1 MVDVSRPVKL
11 TLTSQLITKVA
22 EFNDA
27 ILKAVRRREKSEQRF
42 EEAEEHCK
50 SNLDIRREGEE
61 VVQKQQDPRVGES
74 FSSNVNATRKRKPN
88 KEVVKP
94 ELRGASTK
102 LDGSSEMRTQ
112 IKLSSTQ
119 AVVEFQL
126 TSRTR
131 EEVSSRGDGESFV
144 SLEGEMMSQSRAAIS
159 ATEEGLVVVWDQL
172 TLAYPNVSSKG
183 GYRYCIHVY
192 TCFDER

>member
-27 ILKAVRRREKSEQRF
+27 ILKAVSRREKSEQRF
-42 EEAEEHCK
+42 EEAEEHRK
-50 SNLDIRREGEE
+50 SKLDIPRGGEE
-61 VVQKQQDPRVGES
+61 VVQKEQDPRAGES
-74 FSSNVNATRKRKPN
+74 FSGNVNATRKRKPN
-88 KEVVKP
+88 EEVVKP

-102 LDGSSEMRTQ
+102 LDGSSEVRTQ

-131 EEVSSRGDGESFV
+131 DEVSSRGDGESFV
-144 SLEGEMMSQSRAAIS
+144 SLEGEMMSQSRAAVS
-159 ATEEGLVVVWDQL
+159 VTEEGLVLVWDQL

-183 GYRYCIHVY
+183 GYRCRPAYM
-192 TCFDER
+192 F